1 VSPVLEGVDASISQL
16 QLWRVSN
23 GQNVSP
29 QDQSSP
35 NKPRFSDV
43 FISARCFLFCKVELA
58 LMETVTVSSKGQVTI
73 PSRLRK
79 ELKIVKGEKLLI
91 FREGNSI
98 KMIPVP
104 RLSNLE
110 AWKKKYSRR
119 KNLP

>member
-29 QDQSSP
+29 QDHSSP
-35 NKPRFSDV
+35 NKPGFSDV
-43 FISARCFLFCKVELA
+43 FINVRCFLFCKVELA

-73 PSRLRK
+73 PSRLGK

-91 FREGNSI
+91 VREGNSI
-98 KMIPVP
+98 KMIPGQDCQI
-104 RLSNLE
+104 
-110 AWKKKYSRR
+110 
-119 KNLP
+119 

>member
-1 VSPVLEGVDASISQL
+1 
-16 QLWRVSN
+16 
-23 GQNVSP
+23 
-29 QDQSSP
+29 
-35 NKPRFSDV
+35 
-43 FISARCFLFCKVELA
+43 

-91 FREGNSI
+91 VREGNLI

-104 RLSNLE
+104 RLSNLAGVDKE
-110 AWKKKYSRR
+110 VFKE